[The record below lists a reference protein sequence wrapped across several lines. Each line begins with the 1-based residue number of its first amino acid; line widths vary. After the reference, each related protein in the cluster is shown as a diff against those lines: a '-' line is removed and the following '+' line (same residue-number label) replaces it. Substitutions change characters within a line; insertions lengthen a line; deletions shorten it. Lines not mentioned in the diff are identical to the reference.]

1 MPLPVPDP
9 RLDDVPQTRTP
20 AALPPMSRSPIHLL
34 SALVTVSVDK
44 LWERMLLDMVKTM
57 PLQDKERFLLYVGL
71 LLLIATMLSITL
83 TQYMVDNDTLGI
95 AFAKG
100 LALGVLA
107 GLPYSFSST
116 EMGLFFIGWSGINEL
131 QKPHKQQ
138 QQEAEQAQAQQQTQ
152 PQSQAQTP
160 NQQPSANP

>member
-131 QKPHKQQ
+131 QKQQKEARQKQQ
-138 QQEAEQAQAQQQTQ
+138 DHEQG
-152 PQSQAQTP
+152 PQRSTTT
-160 NQQPSANP
+160 S